1 VFEHHCPLVV
11 RHGEG
16 EVRSRWH
23 QLEQERRHDVI
34 VPGRAMMRSVT
45 SETSVDETT
54 GRKFFLDHPTDEGRG
69 DLTFVLSLHG
79 GGSVGMWQRLYF
91 PAHDFVDDLGLV
103 VATPSSATKQPMSH
117 WVHEADDEHLRAIV
131 EQVQKRFGGRLRTF
145 WLAGHSQG
153 GMTSRRLLTKDPFF
167 AERVDG
173 WLSLSGGRLGQAPF
187 VADFGPPRTPE
198 EREAMQAFMARRRS
212 EMSDALPDADFSHIF
227 AVGEHEI
234 VELPETS
241 PWAER
246 YGAGARVRDADVVD
260 TEPGQ
265 VHDGRFE
272 GRYVQSWGREPRAG
286 TANVWTYPGARDG
299 RVIADA
305 VRLDKGHTEGLEP
318 NITRRLLELMVSA
331 PPT

>member
-1 VFEHHCPLVV
+1 
-11 RHGEG
+11 
-16 EVRSRWH
+16 
-23 QLEQERRHDVI
+23 
-34 VPGRAMMRSVT
+34 MRFVT

-54 GRKFFLDHPTDEGRG
+54 GRKFFLDHPTDESRG

-91 PAHDFVDDLGLV
+91 PAHDFVDELGV
-103 VATPSSATKQPMSH
+103 IVATPSSATKQPMSH
-117 WVHEADDEHLRAIV
+117 WVRDADDAHLHAIV
-131 EQVQKRFGGRLRTF
+131 DQVTARFGSRIRTT

-173 WLSLSGGRLGQAPF
+173 WLSLSGGRLGDAPF
-187 VADFGPPRTPE
+187 VPDFGPPRTEE
-198 EREAMQAFMARRRS
+198 ERAAMQSFMEQRRA
-212 EMSDALPDADFSHIF
+212 EMRPSTLPDADVSHVF

-234 VELPETS
+234 VELPDTS

-246 YGAGARVRDADVVD
+246 YGAGARVREADVVD

-272 GRYVQSWGREPRAG
+272 GRYAKSWGREPRPG
-286 TANVWTYPGARDG
+286 TAQVWTYPDAKGG
-299 RVIADA
+299 RVIADV

-318 NITRRLLELMVSA
+318 NITRRLLELMISA
-331 PPT
+331 PTT